1 MKPAAVLAILLCLLF
16 APSPAGAGAKPLLQ
30 VRPLPLVQGRPA
42 LVRACLGPGVKEAGL
57 VFLGRRLGLVRGRDG
72 CFYGVVAAGL
82 RTPPGRRVLQ
92 VRAGGRRLAA
102 ARLQVV
108 AGDYGVRR
116 ITVRKKFM
124 QLTPGQIA
132 RWKRE
137 TALIKAVYNRF
148 TPRPLWS
155 GGFIKP
161 LDSVVVGPFGRRS
174 IINGQERSPHG
185 GVDLRGK
192 TGTPVKAAAGG
203 RVALVLDTFF
213 GGNTILIDHG
223 QGLVSVYMHLSAV
236 LVKKGQEVQRGQ
248 VIGRVGA
255 TGRVTGPHLHFGM
268 VLRGLKLDPLAWV
281 KLSRR
286 LAREL
291 EPLSG
296 RGG

>member
-1 MKPAAVLAILLCLLF
+1 MKRAALFTLMLCLVLAAAGARA
-16 APSPAGAGAKPLLQ
+16 APSLQ
-30 VRPLPLVQGRPA
+30 VSPLPLVQGRPA
-42 LVRACLGPGVKEAGL
+42 LVRACLGPGVKQARL
-57 VFLGRRLGLVRGRDG
+57 RFLGRDLGLVRGRDG

-82 RTPPGRRVLQ
+82 KTPPGRHTLR
-92 VRAGGRRLAA
+92 VRAGGRQLAA
-102 ARLQVV
+102 ARLKVV
-108 AGDYGVRR
+108 PGRYGVRR
-116 ITVRKKFM
+116 ITVSKKFM
-124 QLTPGQIA
+124 RLSPDQIA

-155 GGFIKP
+155 GGFIRP

-192 TGTPVKAAAGG
+192 TGTPVKAPAGG

-236 LVKKGQEVQRGQ
+236 LVKKGQRVHQGQ

-268 VLRGLKLDPLAWV
+268 VLRGLKIDPLAWIE
-281 KLSRR
+281 LSRR
-286 LAREL
+286 LADKI
-291 EPLSG
+291 EPRPG